1 MPWIILLVS
10 AVFEAVWATALGS
23 SHGLSEQVPTVVFL
37 IGLALS
43 MIGLAIALRK
53 LPLSVAYAVW
63 IGVGAALTITYAML
77 TGAESVSALKVLF
90 LGGIVASVIGLKF
103 VKSARAP
110 ELGAA
115 KAKAGNVQAGD
126 LTGRRSGRRRIYP
139 HR

>member
-1 MPWIILLVS
+1 MPWIILLIS

-23 SHGLSEQVPTVVFL
+23 SHGLSEPVPTMVFL

-53 LPLSVAYAVW
+53 LSLSVAYAVW
-63 IGVGAALTITYAML
+63 IGVGAALTVTYAML

-103 VKSARAP
+103 VKSAP
-110 ELGAA
+110 EAA
-115 KAKAGNVQAGD
+115 IATATLTASLEAGD
-126 LTGRRSGRRRIYP
+126 GEGARGPI
-139 HR
+139 